1 VWYALGKIWRRRGQR
16 VIRRGSV
23 GHLEHRGHAHGDVE
37 LEVAM
42 HEPRARVVG
51 DEADDGPAKPGH
63 LHRVLEQGVDEVVGP
78 DVLGRVVVA
87 VALREHE
94 EVVAVEV
101 HGVGV
106 ALHGG
111 RALEHHL
118 DRGVVREAAHRG
130 GLPRR
135 LDLLERHAGADRD
148 ERRVGEVE
156 HAGRPG
162 RQLLH
167 GEAGVAAVLPRLQ
180 HGHPLGEAEG
190 DVVHVCH
197 LDGLVAASPPAG
209 RPVPL
214 ADGALAERDEEAVVD
229 AAPELRQ
236 QRVRRQAGQVA
247 VEVERRGRVVLVGH
261 LRHGRRAAV
270 SAPAG
275 RGSGCVVVG
284 VLHYAS
290 GYEHRDLRVRRRR
303 LVGERG
309 HVVAAGRGVGDHE
322 HVERLAGRDGHHVG
336 GVRRDVVGVGAHHGE
351 LVAGDLEVVLG
362 EERRV
367 HEPEHV
373 RLPLLHVENEV
384 VLYDACIYAQVFN
397 FMAGKCWS
405 IWLYIYIYCNDTG
418 AVVEIAK
425 FSIDSRPS
433 GVITERAAIGEVLV
447 HFHQISLPPFTCQ
460 FNSFGSE
467 LEMHSWNGRTYV
479 RTYDDG
485 NIHMRLMI
493 LEWVRAGLGADDD
506 DAMQGCPE
514 DGDVG
519 VPPQRALL
527 PVHLETVGERGVG
540 LDWALRY
547 HSGAIGPTRQALL
560 YAMPV
565 ILIN

>member
-1 VWYALGKIWRRRGQR
+1 
-16 VIRRGSV
+16 
-23 GHLEHRGHAHGDVE
+23 
-37 LEVAM
+37 M

-130 GLPRR
+130 GLPRG

-190 DVVHVCH
+190 DVVHVGH
-197 LDGLVAASPPAG
+197 LDGLGLVAASPPAG
-209 RPVPL
+209 RPVPW

-384 VLYDACIYAQVFN
+384 VLYDA
-397 FMAGKCWS
+397 
-405 IWLYIYIYCNDTG
+405 G

-447 HFHQISLPPFTCQ
+447 HFHQISLPPF
-460 FNSFGSE
+460 
-467 LEMHSWNGRTYV
+467 
-479 RTYDDG
+479 TYDDG

-565 ILIN
+565 NCYFKGRLVDQVHNHRVPFRGLYRWAWKLTVDHSGQRIIAEVSDIHLLYL